1 MEEVVCKISGVVFS
15 NRGTGFHILKASKEG
30 GGAVTVKGTFPGASL
45 SPGVKAK
52 FKGSYEE
59 HPTYGR
65 QFGAVS
71 CEVIPEKGRIG
82 IITYLTNHVKSI
94 GPITAGKMYGVFGD
108 DLTSILENEPEKV
121 LELDFLTKKQAAA
134 IIEEWKQA
142 SAMRTAAVFLTDL
155 GLNATQVRSAYSR
168 FGGQT
173 SELVKE
179 NPYRLYECPS
189 IGFQTADTAARN
201 LGIGKDDSRRVHA
214 LILFVV
220 SELSFSEGHMYVSS
234 QQILDHAQ
242 KIFRR
247 YSLEPFSHGE
257 YISNSHYFAGFT
269 ALVEE
274 GSLVSFG
281 QRIYLAPNWYHE
293 SEAANCIGKMIQ
305 YRTSPFE
312 DLTSCLEEFE
322 EAEGI
327 TLSENQR
334 KAFMLLEESRVCVI
348 SGYPGT
354 GKTLLIST
362 FVHLFEELGLHYVL
376 LSPTGIAAKRL
387 SQMTGKPAATIHRAL
402 GYGRDGT
409 WEFHSGNRYIVDA
422 VIVDETSMVDGST
435 FYHLVS
441 ALPSSTV
448 LVLVGDS
455 AQLPSVG
462 AGYVLNN
469 LMACPDVPHVSLTQI
484 YRQEEAS
491 DIVSVAHSILAGVQ
505 VDTSFNKT
513 SDFVFLPFVQD
524 DVIDEIK
531 TMTTKM
537 MDRKANFQVIAPM
550 YDGDLGVNN
559 LNRSL
564 REVLNP
570 RYAAGK
576 ASKLKHGACDLYEGD
591 CGMVVKNDYDRMV
604 FNGDVGK
611 VQRISI
617 RDDEVEVRVFDWF
630 DQDSSVPRY
639 IDKVFIFKVEEARHV
654 LRVAYACTTHKVQGQ
669 EFDYVLMP
677 MTMRYGIMLYR
688 NLLYTAITR
697 AKKKVFVFGDRR
709 AFAFAVGNDRE
720 TVRNSSLDELIS
732 ERSQPDSVNPPSSR
746 VGNGKEDT
754 HVEKAA
760 SDQTG

>member
-1 MEEVVCKISGVVFS
+1 MEEIVCKIGGIVFS
-15 NRGTGFHILKASKEG
+15 NRGTGFHILKGSKEG
-30 GGAVTVKGTFPGASL
+30 GSPVTVKGTFPGTSL
-45 SPGVKAK
+45 APGIKAR
-52 FKGSYEE
+52 FRGSYEE

-65 QFGAVS
+65 QFGAIS

-82 IITYLTNHVKSI
+82 IIIYLTNHVKSI

-108 DLTSILENEPEKV
+108 DLVTILENEPERIR
-121 LELDFLTKKQAAA
+121 ELDFLTKKQAKAV
-134 IIEEWKQA
+134 IEEWKQA
-142 SAMRTAAVFLTDL
+142 SAMRTAAIFLTNL
-155 GLNATQVRSAYSR
+155 GLHASQVRSAYSR
-168 FGGQT
+168 FGDRT
-173 SELVKE
+173 SEMVRE
-179 NPYRLYECPS
+179 NPYRLYECPN

-201 LGIGKDDSRRVHA
+201 LGIGKDDSRRVRA
-214 LILFVV
+214 LVLFVI
-220 SELSFSEGHMYVSS
+220 SELSFSEGHMYVLS
-234 QQILDHAQ
+234 QHILDYV
-242 KIFRR
+242 KKLFRR

-257 YISNSHYFAGFT
+257 YISSSAYFSAFT

-274 GSLVSFG
+274 GALTTLDD
-281 QRIYLAPNWYHE
+281 RIYLTHNWYNE
-293 SEAANCIGKMIQ
+293 SESAKCIGKMVRHEA
-305 YRTSPFE
+305 YPFGE
-312 DLTSCLEEFE
+312 LRDHLENFE
-322 EAEGI
+322 ETGGI
-327 TLSENQR
+327 ALSENQK
-334 KAFMLLEESRVCVI
+334 KAFMLLEESRVGVI

-354 GKTLLIST
+354 GKTLLISA
-362 FVHLFEELGLHYVL
+362 FVHLFEEIGLHYVL

-387 SQMTGKPAATIHRAL
+387 SQVTGKPASSIHRAL
-402 GYGRDGT
+402 GYGRDGE
-409 WEFHSGNRYIVDA
+409 WEFHSGNRYTVDA

-441 ALPSSTV
+441 ALAPDTI
-448 LVLVGDS
+448 LILVGDS

-469 LMACPDVPHVSLTQI
+469 LMSCTDMPHVSLTQI

-491 DIVSVAHSILAGVQ
+491 DIVSVAHSILAGDQ
-505 VDTSFNKT
+505 VDTSFNKS
-513 SDFVFLPFVQD
+513 SDFVFLPFVLE

-531 TMTTKM
+531 TLTTKM

-591 CGMVVKNDYDRMV
+591 RVMIVKNDYDRMV

-639 IDKVFIFKVEEARHV
+639 VDKVFIFKMEEVRHV

-669 EFDYVLMP
+669 EFDYILMP

-709 AFAFAVGNDRE
+709 AFAYAVGNDRE
-720 TVRNSSLDELIS
+720 TVRNSFLKELIS
-732 ERSQPDSVNPPSSR
+732 EHAQAD
-746 VGNGKEDT
+746 
-754 HVEKAA
+754 
-760 SDQTG
+760 SDQGLTLPV